1 MLLEHTSYVEVLRET
16 VPPEDI
22 PGSVSLA
29 KESVLRVARV
39 GEVNDVVGS
48 SELEK
53 RDSELH
59 AADVGSGRGFLLWF
73 MCLRFFP
80 GPMSGL

>member
-39 GEVNDVVGS
+39 GEVNS
-48 SELEK
+48 MRLMW
-53 RDSELH
+53 
-59 AADVGSGRGFLLWF
+59 ARGEA
-73 MCLRFFP
+73 FFF
-80 GPMSGL
+80 GL